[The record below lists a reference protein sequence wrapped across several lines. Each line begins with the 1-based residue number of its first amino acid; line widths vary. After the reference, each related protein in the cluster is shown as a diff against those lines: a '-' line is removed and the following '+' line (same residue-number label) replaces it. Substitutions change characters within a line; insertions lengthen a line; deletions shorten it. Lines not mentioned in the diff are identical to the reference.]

1 MKKIPK
7 APLFSAG
14 IKFLDILARLV
25 KYLAQLGKL
34 GVRPYIGKF
43 LMDASLI
50 CMDASLAMLI
60 GMDASRPML
69 IIMDASRYN
78 SKEIS

>member
-25 KYLAQLGKL
+25 KYFAQLGKL

-43 LMDASLI
+43 LMDASL
-50 CMDASLAMLI
+50 AMLI

-69 IIMDASRYN
+69 IVMDASRYN